1 MTTSEPTRFA
11 AQWIS
16 QWNARDAEAVL
27 AQYADDVVFTSPRAL
42 MVVPESG
49 GTVRGKDSL
58 RRYWTLALEGN
69 PDLHFELLGVYAGI
83 DSIVIQYR
91 NQFGGLVSEVLIF
104 RDGLVVEGHATHLRS
119 GSDVV

>member
-1 MTTSEPTRFA
+1 MTPSEPTRFA

-42 MVVPESG
+42 KVVPESG
-49 GTVRGKDSL
+49 GTVRGKDAL

-69 PDLHFELLGVYAGI
+69 PDLHFDLLGVYAGI

-91 NQFGGLVSEVLIF
+91 NQVGGLVSEVLIF
-104 RDGLVVEGHATHLRS
+104 RDGLVVEGHATHLRP
-119 GSDVV
+119 

>member
-1 MTTSEPTRFA
+1 MTPSEPTRFA

-16 QWNARDAEAVL
+16 LWNARDAEAVL

-42 MVVPESG
+42 KVVPESG
-49 GTVRGKDSL
+49 GTVRGKDAL

-91 NQFGGLVSEVLIF
+91 NQVGGLVSEMA
-104 RDGLVVEGHATHLRS
+104 R
-119 GSDVV
+119 GSRT